1 MVGGCGMNQRVTAR
15 IIGGKKL
22 STADYRE
29 YLNTS
34 RSLSDGA
41 RKLGSVQKEFAA
53 MGMELKAHPYIA
65 PILGTLYGGGMLCM
79 ASDHVNLPYR
89 HLLERCEDHA
99 RALQTMASQL
109 TELSEA
115 IIQAQSLYERA
126 EELSRRGMNN
136 VLRTIFVSA
145 PQAAGIALGL
155 SALNGVK
162 TSFVKEGKLNWCY
175 LVESTAWMQEP
186 FVDFI
191 GRHATR
197 LNLLEQPKD
206 FKSTL
211 ELITGRLFPIVDTGS
226 LTSDNLTGGPVNRGL
241 KKINR
246 LLIPYYDATHG
257 DNLTVTRVYPKTDV
271 VKGGKSTKDAIADQR
286 RLSEGPLNGDRES
299 GLEYGTIAF
308 CKYRK
313 ADGAYAWRIN
323 IPGTD
328 GNHDSPMD
336 WYTNFELMS
345 ADEQQRGAAESLRF
359 LREAMDQAGIQPNEP
374 VELVGHSQGGII
386 AAAAAADLQNEYDI
400 QHIATF
406 GSPIAKFD
414 IPEKTMVTAIEM
426 DNEGVAA
433 LDGASNP
440 SRENWLTIRGSVHKE
455 DGTSQGVLSGAEVED
470 SSGERKSTH
479 YLKYHESGYRYAYG
493 TGNKA
498 VLNHDRHFQ
507 DVVDGDLQEV
517 QYYQGRIGK

>member
-22 STADYRE
+22 STAEYKE
-29 YLNTS
+29 YLNTA

-41 RKLGSVQKEFAA
+41 RKLGVSQKEFVA

-65 PILGTLYGGGMLCM
+65 PFLETLYGGGMLCM

-99 RALQTMASQL
+99 KALQTMASQL
-109 TELSEA
+109 AELSET
-115 IIQAQSLYERA
+115 IIRAQSLYEHA
-126 EELSRRGMNN
+126 EEASRRVMNN
-136 VLRTIFVSA
+136 MLRSLFIST
-145 PQAAGIALGL
+145 PQAAYIALGV
-155 SALNGVK
+155 SALNGVG
-162 TSFVKEGKLNWCY
+162 TSFAKEGELNWSY

-186 FVDFI
+186 FVSAI
-191 GRHATR
+191 GFHASK
-197 LNLLEQPKD
+197 LDIPEQPKD

-211 ELITGRLFPIVDTGS
+211 ELITSRMFPLIGIGS
-226 LTSDNLTGGPVNRGL
+226 LTQNNHSGKSVNLGL
-241 KKINR
+241 EKINR
-246 LLIPYYDATHG
+246 LLIPHCDATHG
-257 DNLTVTRVYPKTDV
+257 DNLTVTRVYPNTEV
-271 VKGGKSTKDAIADQR
+271 VRGGTSMQDAIADQR
-286 RLSEGPLNGDRES
+286 RLSEGPLNGDLES
-299 GLEYGTIAF
+299 GLEYGTIAV
-308 CKYRK
+308 CKYLK
-313 ADGAYAWRIN
+313 ANGTYAWRIT

-345 ADEQQRGAAESLRF
+345 ADEQQRASAESLRF
-359 LREAMDQAGIQPNEP
+359 LREVMRQTGIQPDEP

-386 AAAAAADLQNEYDI
+386 AAAAAADMQDEYDI
-400 QHIATF
+400 RHIATF

-426 DNEGVAA
+426 DNEGIAA
-433 LDGASNP
+433 LDGAANP
-440 SRENWLTIRGSVHKE
+440 DTENWLTIRGSVRE
-455 DGTSQGVLSGAEVED
+455 DDGTPQGVLSGAEVED

-479 YLKYHESGYRYAYG
+479 YLKNHEAGYRYAYD

-498 VLNHDRHFQ
+498 VLEHARDFQ
-507 DVVDGDLQEV
+507 DVVDGELQET

>member
-1 MVGGCGMNQRVTAR
+1 MNQQVTAR

-22 STADYRE
+22 STAEYRE
-29 YLNTS
+29 YLNTA
-34 RSLSDGA
+34 RNLSDGA
-41 RKLGSVQKEFAA
+41 RKLGISQKEFAA
-53 MGMELKAHPYIA
+53 MSVELKAHPYIA
-65 PILGTLYGGGMLCM
+65 PFLGTLYGGGMLCM

-99 RALQTMASQL
+99 RALQAMASQL

-115 IIQAQSLYERA
+115 IIRAQSLYERA
-126 EELSRRGMNN
+126 EEISRRSMNN
-136 VLRTIFVSA
+136 ALRSIFLSA
-145 PQAAGIALGL
+145 PQAAGVALGL
-155 SALNGVK
+155 SALKGAK
-162 TSFVKEGKLNWCY
+162 TSFAKEGKLNWCY

-186 FVDFI
+186 FVSAI
-191 GRHATR
+191 GLHADR
-197 LNLLEQPKD
+197 LNIPERPKD
-206 FKSTL
+206 LKSTL
-211 ELITGRLFPIVDTGS
+211 ELITSRMFPLADVKSFDQADHTGRS
-226 LTSDNLTGGPVNRGL
+226 VNRGL
-241 KKINR
+241 RQINR

-257 DNLTVTRVYPKTDV
+257 DSLTVTRVYPKTDV
-271 VKGGKSTKDAIADQR
+271 VTGGKSTKDAIADQR

-299 GLEYGTIAF
+299 GLEYGTIAI
-308 CKYRK
+308 CKYLK
-313 ADGAYAWRIN
+313 ADGTYAWRIT

-359 LREAMDQAGIQPNEP
+359 LREAMEQAGIQPDEP

-386 AAAAAADLQNEYDI
+386 AAAAAADMQDEYDI

-406 GSPIAKFD
+406 GSPIANFD

-426 DNEGVAA
+426 DNEGIAA
-433 LDGASNP
+433 LDGAANP
-440 SRENWLTIRGSVHKE
+440 NTENWLTIRGSVHE
-455 DGTSQGVLSGAEVED
+455 ESGTPQGILSGAEVED

-498 VLNHDRHFQ
+498 VLDHDRHFQ
-507 DVVDGDLQEV
+507 DVVDGELQET